1 MVSSLT
7 IHMKI
12 QSKKTEMIDTAENNS
27 KISRPVYQF
36 LFVNISDSF
45 IEYIHS
51 LSAGEIQELDME

>member
-1 MVSSLT
+1 
-7 IHMKI
+7 MKI
-12 QSKKTEMIDTAENNS
+12 QSKKTEMIDTAENNY

-51 LSAGEIQELDME
+51 LSAGEIQELDIE